1 MESASFDW
9 KKYFLVGLFILLGM
23 FLYEWISSPM
33 VITVT
38 GIGSVSAPAES
49 ASLTFS
55 LSSNS
60 DNSENALK
68 SVKDTSTRIK
78 SVLAEMGIPE
88 SDIYESQ
95 ASVVPS
101 ATVVQGGTGFQ
112 ATISMGLKTS
122 KISIM
127 DRVISSLYS
136 NGAIVVSQ
144 PVLTVQNKEK
154 VEKESYNLAFKDAKT
169 KAWALQLSNLK
180 LIKKVV
186 LVQES
191 QNQSTS
197 TVTTKADTTS
207 QVTDSFTPND
217 GLIKVNKV
225 VSVSYKMW

>member
-55 LSSNS
+55 LSSSS

-207 QVTDSFTPND
+207 QVTDNFTPND